1 MWVFSNYIY
10 IYLNSIYKSIIYL
23 FVFNEF
29 VGSFR
34 DIKIYWFFEILI
46 LEINYEYYKFEFLFK
61 NKFRV
66 YLKIVKLIYYSNLLY
81 LCIYYGYFF

>member
-34 DIKIYWFFEILI
+34 DIKIY
-46 LEINYEYYKFEFLFK
+46 
-61 NKFRV
+61 
-66 YLKIVKLIYYSNLLY
+66 
-81 LCIYYGYFF
+81 